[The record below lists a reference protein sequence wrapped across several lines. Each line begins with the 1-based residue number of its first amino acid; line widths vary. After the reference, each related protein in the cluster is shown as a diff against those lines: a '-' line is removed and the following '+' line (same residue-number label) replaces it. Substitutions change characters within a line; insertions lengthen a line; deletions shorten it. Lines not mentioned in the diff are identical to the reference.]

1 MVVKQVAMF
10 LGVMVSILGTS
21 SAVANWSL
29 DGPNSTVGFSSVKND
44 SVLEQHK
51 FRNVAGAIT
60 DEGDVKLSI
69 DLTSVDTNI
78 QIRDERMKK
87 ELFDTEKNPLTMLTA
102 SVDSEALKNMMPGKI
117 MTTDVEFEL
126 DLHGET
132 QKLATKVQVT
142 GLENGGLQV
151 TTLQPVEIK
160 SAAFGLDVG
169 IEKLKDIAKLNSILL
184 SVPVSANLIFV
195 AEE

>member
-10 LGVMVSILGTS
+10 LGVTVSILGTS
-21 SAVANWSL
+21 SALANWSL

-87 ELFDTEKNPLTMLTA
+87 ELFDTEKNPLTMLSA
-102 SVDSEALKNMMPGKI
+102 SVDSEALKNMMPGKT